1 MKLKPLPLPRHR
13 ESLYTRIAGHGAKKP
28 VASPGHDVI
37 PVENREGT
45 DSRKGASGMLAW
57 GARPDIGLVRSHNDR
72 PIHRHKQTNR
82 TEYTHLAKHRA
93 ADRNA
98 ESQSMTPL

>member
-45 DSRKGASGMLAW
+45 DSRRGASGMLAW
-57 GARPDIGLVRSHNDR
+57 GARTDIGLSL
-72 PIHRHKQTNR
+72 IHI
-82 TEYTHLAKHRA
+82 
-93 ADRNA
+93 
-98 ESQSMTPL
+98 